1 MGIRCIRYGH
11 TVHGLQSIW
20 HLETHRA
27 EAVQATF
34 AHMAAEAR
42 RVEAVRRRCGV
53 APRNTPSA
61 KATAGDSRESRQN
74 FGKPGAGATEAAGGG
89 MSLVAERKKDQ
100 SKALQAAA
108 AATGPP
114 IQIKIKQEPRDEEH
128 AKDGG
133 GTRATQSA

>member
-1 MGIRCIRYGH
+1 M
-11 TVHGLQSIW
+11 
-20 HLETHRA
+20 
-27 EAVQATF
+27 
-34 AHMAAEAR
+34 
-42 RVEAVRRRCGV
+42 